1 MCDSLDCGEHGVCSL
16 ALGGQCVCD
25 PGYSGTLCD
34 TQPRGSKPCE
44 EDTDCGNGVGGICN
58 PTTHTCECY
67 KGWTCPACDKIGK
80 ECNAAAMVHGG
91 GACAS
96 NKDCGNFGPDFD
108 NPEKTGGMCEGGMCV
123 CFEGYTCPHCTTG
136 GSPESVVKGDL
147 QCKDG
152 AVRSGV
158 CVGMLALLG
167 WVAYLL
173 LLRVC
178 DKQRIIHGCSG
189 R

>member
-80 ECNAAAMVHGG
+80 ERTAAAMVHGG

-96 NKDCGNFGPDFD
+96 NKDCGNF
-108 NPEKTGGMCEGGMCV
+108 
-123 CFEGYTCPHCTTG
+123 
-136 GSPESVVKGDL
+136 
-147 QCKDG
+147 
-152 AVRSGV
+152 
-158 CVGMLALLG
+158 
-167 WVAYLL
+167 
-173 LLRVC
+173 
-178 DKQRIIHGCSG
+178 
-189 R
+189 